1 VEQFQDLGY
10 RPIIAK
16 DESTSFIQ
24 GKLDPRDQMV
34 SNILVSRYAQKA
46 LTGQLGTIREGL
58 THLLI
63 PNGWSWNGP
72 ASIHCPIWVEL
83 KTDEEA
89 DESF

>member
-46 LTGQLGTIREGL
+46 LTGNSI
-58 THLLI
+58 I
-63 PNGWSWNGP
+63 I
-72 ASIHCPIWVEL
+72 SIHFVGEWRIRPNR
-83 KTDEEA
+83 TR
-89 DESF
+89 